1 MQQKEVN
8 TRVKNKMPNT
18 EKPTAI
24 AEKKKTN
31 LVGTRLKDGLNKSTQ
46 KGLNKGLN
54 DGLSKQKK
62 ASSLITPKESASE
75 ANQDKKISEPSDESN
90 VKGKKSEKQK
100 EGKKKPDTS
109 KPKIK
114 KDKAIVNGIGF
125 PISAKYSV
133 AICRF
138 IKRKKI
144 ETAIEEL
151 EEVLKKKRA
160 IPMRGEIPHQKG
172 LKKFASG
179 SGKYPKKAT
188 EQFIKILKNLQANAN
203 VNGLAEP
210 IITTAIAN
218 FASRPFGKFGR
229 WRRKRAH
236 VKIIATEKNIINE
249 NKMRKR

>member
-1 MQQKEVN
+1 
-8 TRVKNKMPNT
+8 MPNT

-109 KPKIK
+109 KPKIIRYI
-114 KDKAIVNGIGF
+114 KAEW
-125 PISAKYSV
+125 K
-133 AICRF
+133 
-138 IKRKKI
+138 
-144 ETAIEEL
+144 
-151 EEVLKKKRA
+151 
-160 IPMRGEIPHQKG
+160 
-172 LKKFASG
+172 
-179 SGKYPKKAT
+179 
-188 EQFIKILKNLQANAN
+188 
-203 VNGLAEP
+203 
-210 IITTAIAN
+210 
-218 FASRPFGKFGR
+218 
-229 WRRKRAH
+229 
-236 VKIIATEKNIINE
+236 
-249 NKMRKR
+249 